1 MNPYR
6 PWKSGA
12 SAPRQA
18 QQNNRALAPGDTL
31 WESRIGAHNSAETA
45 EPKSDEFAGLRVTGD
60 KARLFYCARNA
71 ALKGRSSTSFRTPPL
86 VRSALSWEK
95 P

>member
-1 MNPYR
+1 M
-6 PWKSGA
+6 
-12 SAPRQA
+12 
-18 QQNNRALAPGDTL
+18 
-31 WESRIGAHNSAETA
+31 GAHNSAETA
-45 EPKSDEFAGLRVTGD
+45 EPKSDEFAGLRVTGA

-71 ALKGRSSTSFRTPPL
+71 ALKGRSSTSLRTAPL